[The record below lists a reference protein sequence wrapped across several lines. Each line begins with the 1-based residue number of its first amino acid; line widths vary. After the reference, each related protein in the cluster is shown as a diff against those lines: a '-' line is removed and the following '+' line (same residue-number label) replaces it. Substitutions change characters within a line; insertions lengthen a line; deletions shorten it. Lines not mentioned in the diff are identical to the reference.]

1 MTMGAKYKQWINETL
16 ILLYANNKSAD
27 QTAHMRSLIS
37 AIVFRFQV
45 KTMAKLGSR
54 RVSMFQ
60 LVSVAKQARMSF
72 TQKTGFSRRDIF
84 PVEDAFS
91 GQ

>member
-1 MTMGAKYKQWINETL
+1 MDQRNPDFAVCEQQRRRRDCA
-16 ILLYANNKSAD
+16 YAQSD
-27 QTAHMRSLIS
+27 QRNCFCFL
-37 AIVFRFQV
+37 V